1 VDLKAHI
8 SNAVTA
14 GRHALVPATMLEKQ
28 NWRGAAYAIVDPDTG
43 AGAYLVNGNA
53 NGSDVPKCECE
64 LVKKPITESIAF
76 KIASAILL
84 AILIGLIA
92 WWLAGLLGAAVPALA
107 KLALSLGLTAFF
119 YPASAAAPQG
129 PPRCLICS
137 DSNCPK
143 PDLYR
148 HGNSVSPRMDKVR
161 EVDAEWLEGTMVLGP
176 PDENGNILPIAGI
189 VLPSI
194 DKGVSTSEKP
204 IPGRKYPWVFK
215 KDSPVPP
222 GLCVVN
228 DRGDHWNWVPE
239 APTELNAYKA
249 LLNTAPFEPAF

>member
-1 VDLKAHI
+1 
-8 SNAVTA
+8 
-14 GRHALVPATMLEKQ
+14 
-28 NWRGAAYAIVDPDTG
+28 
-43 AGAYLVNGNA
+43 
-53 NGSDVPKCECE
+53 
-64 LVKKPITESIAF
+64 
-76 KIASAILL
+76 
-84 AILIGLIA
+84 
-92 WWLAGLLGAAVPALA
+92 
-107 KLALSLGLTAFF
+107 
-119 YPASAAAPQG
+119 
-129 PPRCLICS
+129 
-137 DSNCPK
+137 
-143 PDLYR
+143 
-148 HGNSVSPRMDKVR
+148 
-161 EVDAEWLEGTMVLGP
+161 MVLGP

-228 DRGDHWNWVPE
+228 DRGEHWNWVPE